1 MQKIMSERKLH
12 TAQSVEL
19 ALLSIVTQSLMLAIV
34 MFLFG
39 GGAAATFSAITTDYL
54 YFCMCITLSTIIC
67 FTLFNDQIDHIEIGD
82 SVSIKTA
89 LG

>member
-1 MQKIMSERKLH
+1 MTKQQ
-12 TAQSVEL
+12 TALVL
-19 ALLSIVTQSLMLAIV
+19 GLGR
-34 MFLFG
+34 FG
-39 GGAAATFSAITTDYL
+39 GGAAATFSAITKDYL